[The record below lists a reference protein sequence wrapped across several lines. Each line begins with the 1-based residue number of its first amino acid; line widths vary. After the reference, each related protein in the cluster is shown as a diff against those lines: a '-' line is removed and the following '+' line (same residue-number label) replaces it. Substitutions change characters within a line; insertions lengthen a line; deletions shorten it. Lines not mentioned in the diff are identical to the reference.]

1 MCCFLGF
8 FFGDASGRL
17 FDIIDVLTVG
27 AVEISEDS
35 IAGIDVCCLIE
46 LTLDDTTDEDGF
58 EFVLLKSV
66 VDVDNVVGGTADS
79 DFTSPVIL

>member
-46 LTLDDTTDEDGF
+46 LTTLDDTTDEDGF
-58 EFVLLKSV
+58 VLLKSV
-66 VDVDNVVGGTADS
+66 VAVDNVVGGTADG